1 MIFRVPHA
9 IGTQA
14 PVLQDKG
21 SFRGCFW
28 SWGGALEMSYLIL
41 CVALSCN
48 GFLHLE
54 GKVREWKDIGII
66 NNKY

>member
-1 MIFRVPHA
+1 
-9 IGTQA
+9 
-14 PVLQDKG
+14 
-21 SFRGCFW
+21 
-28 SWGGALEMSYLIL
+28 MSYLIL

-54 GKVREWKDIGII
+54 GKVREWKEIGII